1 MKLLKEIFRR
11 QVLPRR
17 QPVNPNSR
25 AITRQAVRGIILDGD
40 QVLMVYS
47 AQNGDYKFPGGG
59 VQEDESHA
67 QALHREI
74 LEECGAH
81 IAGPMQPF
89 GKVIEY
95 DIPLEPEYDVFQM
108 TSYYYLCQV
117 EGALGEQSLDAY
129 EQDLGF
135 TPRWVSID
143 HAIQCNAALVQSAP
157 PGLPRWA
164 KRELLVLELVKAGL
178 ITHEDQ

>member
-1 MKLLKEIFRR
+1 MRLLKEIFRWQGLR
-11 QVLPRR
+11 CR
-17 QPVNPNSR
+17 QPVNPNGR

-59 VQEDESHA
+59 VEAGES
-67 QALHREI
+67 QAEALRREI
-74 LEECGAH
+74 LEECGAN
-81 IAGPMQPF
+81 ITGPMQPF
-89 GKVIEY
+89 GRVIEY
-95 DIPLEPEYDVFQM
+95 DLPIEPEYDVFQM

-117 EGALGEQSLDAY
+117 EGVLGNQNLDAY

-143 HAIQCNAALVQSAP
+143 HAIQCNAAQLQAD
-157 PGLPRWA
+157 LPNLLPWA
-164 KRELLVLELVKAGL
+164 KRELFVLELVKAGL
-178 ITHEDQ
+178 ITHEDE